1 MKRNGYDASQPPSRW
16 LYSLILHTLHG
27 LTRILLRSRVIK
39 NAEIADIKGPIIV
52 LGNHPSYLD
61 PVFMAASLWPRPIH
75 FLTSATF
82 FRKPL
87 IRHILQR
94 VRAIPKVQF
103 RTDTQA
109 LKHMLR
115 VIAAGEVLGIYPEG
129 QRSPDGAAQ
138 PIDEAIGKLVY
149 RSACTVVVVKTYG
162 AYLSWPR
169 WSTSWIRRGRVEAS
183 SQILFRPEDFKL
195 LDAAAVQKIITE
207 AISFNEY
214 DWQRE
219 RNIRFRSRA
228 PAMSLHHL
236 CHACPA
242 CDRDLVIEASGKT
255 LRCRACGMTAE
266 MDACGFLHRIDSE
279 GIVPESPLAWHQW
292 QIGRFNDQ
300 TVEVSQPGCLA
311 VVEENQAELKD
322 QRRGT
327 IILTAEEL
335 VFQPDDHQTPVHF
348 PIYNRAGFSA
358 DFGHH
363 FELVLADRHY
373 RLIPDNGQSVIMFAD
388 RIRVRQLSRPE
399 QGEESGLT

>member
-1 MKRNGYDASQPPSRW
+1 
-16 LYSLILHTLHG
+16 
-27 LTRILLRSRVIK
+27 
-39 NAEIADIKGPIIV
+39 
-52 LGNHPSYLD
+52 
-61 PVFMAASLWPRPIH
+61 
-75 FLTSATF
+75 
-82 FRKPL
+82 
-87 IRHILQR
+87 
-94 VRAIPKVQF
+94 
-103 RTDTQA
+103 
-109 LKHMLR
+109 
-115 VIAAGEVLGIYPEG
+115 
-129 QRSPDGAAQ
+129 
-138 PIDEAIGKLVY
+138 
-149 RSACTVVVVKTYG
+149 
-162 AYLSWPR
+162 
-169 WSTSWIRRGRVEAS
+169 VEAS
-183 SQILFRPEDFKL
+183 SQILFKPEDFKL

-228 PAMSLHHL
+228 PAMSLHPL

-242 CDRDLVIEASGKT
+242 CDRDLVIEASGKP

-300 TVEVSQPGCLA
+300 TGEVSQPGCLA

-358 DFGHH
+358 DFGTI
-363 FELVLADRHY
+363 L
-373 RLIPDNGQSVIMFAD
+373 NGA
-388 RIRVRQLSRPE
+388 
-399 QGEESGLT
+399 G